1 MDNASGV
8 PAVEDY
14 QLRWSCVLQTC
25 SHKRTHMYTH
35 AYKHI
40 RMFPQASTH
49 IHTQQGWE
57 GQSVGLL
64 KWFQRSKC
72 LQELHSAGNSYFL
85 EESLF
90 RAFQWEITAAPLRPS
105 LEQLEERSC
114 NRISRGRTVP
124 RHRMKPVRMLQPS
137 PGLWFSGLGPI
148 SCRLLTSDDQ
158 QSTQS
163 TLPRKE
169 T

>member
-1 MDNASGV
+1 MDNAEGV

-14 QLRWSCVLQTC
+14 QLRWSCVLQPC
-25 SHKRTHMYTH
+25 SHKHTHMYTH

-40 RMFPQASTH
+40 RMFTRASTH
-49 IHTQQGWE
+49 IHTQQRWE
-57 GQSVGLL
+57 GQSMGLL
-64 KWFQRSKC
+64 KLFQRSKC

-85 EESLF
+85 EESLS
-90 RAFQWEITAAPLRPS
+90 RAFQWEILATPLTSS
-105 LEQLEERSC
+105 LEQLEERSW

-124 RHRMKPVRMLQPS
+124 RHRMKPVRMLQFS
-137 PGLWFSGLGPI
+137 PGLWFSGLGLI

-163 TLPRKE
+163 TLPGKE